1 MKTNYEKELEE
12 IFNKLKCCY
21 NKEDLELFYNNYN
34 KLVFKIAFTILKNAE
49 DSEDI
54 VQVVFSKIYSLPKD
68 KLPTNHILSWIY
80 SVTKNESI
88 SLLRKKKNNISIE
101 EVYDIPDEN
110 NEISNS
116 INKIEFKKLISKLD
130 ESEKEI
136 VSLKAI
142 SGLTFDEIS
151 KLLNKPTGTIKWK
164 YYKSIYTLRLLLSNL
179 GMFIVTFVIGLKTMK
194 LTKKGIADYQTNSVE
209 DKTNE
214 NNEQESIDE
223 STQYDVANNTSMKE
237 RTEEQNTANQNTVK
251 QENDTTKEIQIPIK
265 EPFESINYF
274 SIGIF
279 AISSIFLLFTI
290 ILLINYIK
298 YQLKRKVKASK

>member
-1 MKTNYEKELEE
+1 MKIKYEKGLEE
-12 IFNKLKCCY
+12 IFNKLKSCD
-21 NKEDLELFYNNYN
+21 NKENFELLYNNYN
-34 KLVFKIAFTILKNAE
+34 NLVYKIAFTILKNKD

-68 KLPTNHILSWIY
+68 KLPTKHILSWIY

-88 SLLRKKKNNISIE
+88 SLLRKKKNNMSIE

-110 NEISNS
+110 DEINNS
-116 INKIEFKKLISKLD
+116 INKIEFKNLISKLD
-130 ESEKEI
+130 ETEKEI
-136 VSLKAI
+136 ISLKVI

-151 KLLNKPTGTIKWK
+151 KLLNKPIGTIKWK

-194 LTKKGIADYQTNSVE
+194 VAKKGIADYQANSAE

-214 NNEQESIDE
+214 SNQQESINE
-223 STQYDVANNTSMKE
+223 SMQYDVANNTSMKE
-237 RTEEQNTANQNTVK
+237 RTEEQNTAE
-251 QENDTTKEIQIPIK
+251 QESKTKEEIQIPVK
-265 EPFESINYF
+265 EPVESISYY

-290 ILLINYIK
+290 TLLINYIK
-298 YQLKRKVKASK
+298 YQLKRKVNASK

>member
-1 MKTNYEKELEE
+1 MKIKYEKGLEE
-12 IFNKLKCCY
+12 IFNKLKSCD
-21 NKEDLELFYNNYN
+21 NKENFELLYNNYN
-34 KLVFKIAFTILKNAE
+34 NLVYKIAFTILKNKD

-54 VQVVFSKIYSLPKD
+54 VQVVFSKIYSLQKD
-68 KLPTNHILSWIY
+68 KLPTKHILSWIY

-88 SLLRKKKNNISIE
+88 SLLRKKKNNMSIE

-110 NEISNS
+110 DEINNS
-116 INKIEFKKLISKLD
+116 INKIEFKNLISKLD
-130 ESEKEI
+130 ETEKEI
-136 VSLKAI
+136 ISLKVI

-151 KLLNKPTGTIKWK
+151 KLLNKPIGTIKWK

-194 LTKKGIADYQTNSVE
+194 VAKKGIADYQANSAE

-214 NNEQESIDE
+214 SNQQESINE
-223 STQYDVANNTSMKE
+223 SMQYDVANNTSMKE
-237 RTEEQNTANQNTVK
+237 RTEEQNTAE
-251 QENDTTKEIQIPIK
+251 QESKTKEEIQIPVK
-265 EPFESINYF
+265 EPVESISYY

-290 ILLINYIK
+290 TLLINYIK
-298 YQLKRKVKASK
+298 YQLKRKVNASK

>member
-1 MKTNYEKELEE
+1 MKIKYEKALEE
-12 IFNKLKCCY
+12 IFNKLKSCD
-21 NKEDLELFYNNYN
+21 NKENFELLYNNYN
-34 KLVFKIAFTILKNAE
+34 NLVYKIAFTILKNKD

-68 KLPTNHILSWIY
+68 KLPTKHILSWIY

-88 SLLRKKKNNISIE
+88 SLLRKKKNNMSIE
-101 EVYDIPDEN
+101 EVYDILDEN
-110 NEISNS
+110 DEINNS
-116 INKIEFKKLISKLD
+116 INIIEFKNLISKLD
-130 ESEKEI
+130 ETEKEI
-136 VSLKAI
+136 ISLKVI

-151 KLLNKPTGTIKWK
+151 KLLNKPIGTIKWK

-194 LTKKGIADYQTNSVE
+194 VAKKRIADYQANSAE

-214 NNEQESIDE
+214 GNQQESINE
-223 STQYDVANNTSMKE
+223 SMQYDVANNTSMKE
-237 RTEEQNTANQNTVK
+237 RTEEQNTAE
-251 QENDTTKEIQIPIK
+251 QESKTKEEIQIPVK
-265 EPFESINYF
+265 EPVESISYY

-290 ILLINYIK
+290 TLLINYIK
-298 YQLKRKVKASK
+298 YQLKRKVNASK

>member
-1 MKTNYEKELEE
+1 MKIKYEKGLEE
-12 IFNKLKCCY
+12 IFNKLKSCD
-21 NKEDLELFYNNYN
+21 NKENFELLYNNYN
-34 KLVFKIAFTILKNAE
+34 NLVYKIAFTILKNKD

-68 KLPTNHILSWIY
+68 KLPTKHILSWIY

-88 SLLRKKKNNISIE
+88 SLLRKKKNNMSIE

-110 NEISNS
+110 DEINNS
-116 INKIEFKKLISKLD
+116 INKIEFKNLISKLD
-130 ESEKEI
+130 ETEKEI
-136 VSLKAI
+136 ISLKVI

-151 KLLNKPTGTIKWK
+151 KLLNKPIGTIKWK

-194 LTKKGIADYQTNSVE
+194 VAKKRIADYQANSAE

-214 NNEQESIDE
+214 GNQQESINE
-223 STQYDVANNTSMKE
+223 SMQYDVANNTSMKE
-237 RTEEQNTANQNTVK
+237 RTEEQNTAE
-251 QENDTTKEIQIPIK
+251 QESKTKEEIQIPVK
-265 EPFESINYF
+265 EPVESISYY

-290 ILLINYIK
+290 TLLINYIK

>member
-1 MKTNYEKELEE
+1 MKIKYEKGLEE
-12 IFNKLKCCY
+12 IFNKLKSCD
-21 NKEDLELFYNNYN
+21 NKENFELLYNNYN
-34 KLVFKIAFTILKNAE
+34 NLVYKIAFTILKNKD

-68 KLPTNHILSWIY
+68 KLPTKHILSWIY

-88 SLLRKKKNNISIE
+88 SLLRKKKNNMSIE

-110 NEISNS
+110 DEINNS
-116 INKIEFKKLISKLD
+116 INKIEFKNLISKLD
-130 ESEKEI
+130 ETEKEI
-136 VSLKAI
+136 ISLKVI

-151 KLLNKPTGTIKWK
+151 KLLNKPIGTIKWK

-194 LTKKGIADYQTNSVE
+194 VAKKGIADYQANSAE

-214 NNEQESIDE
+214 GNQQESINE
-223 STQYDVANNTSMKE
+223 SMQYDVANNTSMKE
-237 RTEEQNTANQNTVK
+237 RTEEQNTAE
-251 QENDTTKEIQIPIK
+251 QESKTKEEIQIPVK
-265 EPFESINYF
+265 EPVESISYY

-290 ILLINYIK
+290 TLLINYIK

>member
-1 MKTNYEKELEE
+1 MKIKYEKGLEK
-12 IFNKLKCCY
+12 IFNKLKSCD
-21 NKEDLELFYNNYN
+21 NKEDFELLYNNYN
-34 KLVFKIAFTILKNAE
+34 NLVYKIAFTILKNKD

-68 KLPTNHILSWIY
+68 KLPTKHILSWIY

-88 SLLRKKKNNISIE
+88 SLLRKKKNNMSIE

-110 NEISNS
+110 DEINNS
-116 INKIEFKKLISKLD
+116 INKIEFKKLISRLD
-130 ESEKEI
+130 ETEKEI
-136 VSLKAI
+136 ISLKVI

-151 KLLNKPTGTIKWK
+151 KLLNKPIGTIKWK

-179 GMFIVTFVIGLKTMK
+179 GMFIFTFVIGLKTMK
-194 LTKKGIADYQTNSVE
+194 VAKKGIADYQVNSAE

-214 NNEQESIDE
+214 NNQQESINE
-223 STQYDVANNTSMKE
+223 SMQYDVANNTSMKE
-237 RTEEQNTANQNTVK
+237 RTEEQNTAE
-251 QENDTTKEIQIPIK
+251 QESKTKEEIQIPVK
-265 EPFESINYF
+265 EPVESISYY

-298 YQLKRKVKASK
+298 YQLKRKVNASK

>member
-1 MKTNYEKELEE
+1 MKIKYEKGLEE
-12 IFNKLKCCY
+12 IFNKLKSCD
-21 NKEDLELFYNNYN
+21 NKENFELLYNNYN
-34 KLVFKIAFTILKNAE
+34 NLVYKIAFTILKNKD

-68 KLPTNHILSWIY
+68 KLPTKHILSWIY

-88 SLLRKKKNNISIE
+88 SLLRKKKNNMSIE

-110 NEISNS
+110 DEIKNS
-116 INKIEFKKLISKLD
+116 INKIEFKNLISKLD
-130 ESEKEI
+130 ETEKEI
-136 VSLKAI
+136 ISLKVI

-151 KLLNKPTGTIKWK
+151 KLLNKPIGTIKWK

-194 LTKKGIADYQTNSVE
+194 VAKKGIADYQANSAE

-214 NNEQESIDE
+214 SNQQESINE
-223 STQYDVANNTSMKE
+223 SMQYDVANNTSMKE
-237 RTEEQNTANQNTVK
+237 RTEEQNTAE
-251 QENDTTKEIQIPIK
+251 QESKTKEEIQIPVK
-265 EPFESINYF
+265 EPVESISYY

-290 ILLINYIK
+290 TLLINYIK
-298 YQLKRKVKASK
+298 YQLKRKVNASK

>member
-1 MKTNYEKELEE
+1 MKRKYEKELEQ
-12 IFNKLKCCY
+12 IFKKLKSSN
-21 NKEDLELFYNNYN
+21 NKENFELLYNNYN
-34 KLVFKIAFTILKNAE
+34 NLVYKIAFTILKNKD

-54 VQVVFSKIYSLPKD
+54 VQIVFSKIYSLPKD
-68 KLPTNHILSWIY
+68 KLPTKHILSWIY

-88 SLLRKKKNNISIE
+88 SLLRKKKNNMSIE
-101 EVYDIPDEN
+101 EIYNIADEN
-110 NEISNS
+110 DEINNS
-116 INKIEFKKLISKLD
+116 INKIEFNKLISKLD
-130 ESEKEI
+130 AMEKEI
-136 VSLKAI
+136 ISLKVI

-194 LTKKGIADYQTNSVE
+194 VAKKGIADYQTNSAE

-214 NNEQESIDE
+214 NNEQESINE
-223 STQYDVANNTSMKE
+223 SMQYDVANNTSMKE
-237 RTEEQNTANQNTVK
+237 RTEEQNTAEE
-251 QENDTTKEIQIPIK
+251 ENKTIEEIQMPVK
-265 EPFESINYF
+265 EPVESINYY

-290 ILLINYIK
+290 ILLINSIK
-298 YQLKRKVKASK
+298 YQLKRKAKASK